1 MTETYPT
8 DCPCGSRCDGH
19 AIGAPED
26 PGCEWC
32 GVATTEGEVIDVLE
46 ARLKA
51 ELARGIMTREEF
63 IAAERSPREEWVGA
77 WKVKQE
83 THR

>member
-1 MTETYPT
+1 MTNTYPT

-26 PGCEWC
+26 PGTEWC
-32 GVATTEGEVIDVLE
+32 GVATTEGEVIYS
-46 ARLKA
+46 
-51 ELARGIMTREEF
+51 
-63 IAAERSPREEWVGA
+63 ERSPREEWVGA